1 SNDMTPGAVYL
12 RWLNGDKTSFDSF
25 LPHDEVLESD
35 KPRSFNSPLSSNQ
48 VFPFFNLQGSDGGW
62 VLAIGW
68 TGAWKAEFL
77 KSASGVVSVKSGMQ
91 KTHFRLKPGE
101 EVRTPSIVMLRWTG
115 KDMIDG
121 SNQFRRAV
129 LSHYVQKID
138 GKPALP
144 PIAHNTCGSI
154 YEISK
159 ETHTPLG
166 RLTAEGEIK
175 TIDRIA
181 KLGCEYY
188 WMDAYWYPQPWS
200 QNIGNWFPR
209 PEDFPNGLLPLSDSA
224 HQKGMGFV
232 LWMLPPAVAS
242 GTKWAKEY
250 PQYIHGG
257 GKEAMGLWKMGDPE
271 AREVLTKLICDFMD
285 QWKVDIY
292 REDGS
297 GIPADEGPN
306 DRIGIVEMKHFDG
319 LYKFWSDITKKS
331 HAKLMDN
338 CCGGGNRID
347 IETSK
352 RSFYLWRSDF
362 DDIIEGL
369 KGKDYWP
376 RMGRNDQVMIGG
388 LNMYMPFQTGPVWDV
403 TPYSF
408 RSDMTSGI
416 VLYGDIARKGFRDDL
431 AKKGIAELKELRP
444 LFQGDYYPL
453 MKLTTDQDAWYAYQ
467 FDRPDM
473 GKGCAFFF
481 RRVESDILAYNFR
494 LRNINPK
501 ATYKVSVTGETYD
514 KGRSRKMKGSELLNQ
529 AIIIKEKPGSA
540 LLRYELLP
548 EANL

>member
-1 SNDMTPGAVYL
+1 
-12 RWLNGDKTSFDSF
+12 
-25 LPHDEVLESD
+25 
-35 KPRSFNSPLSSNQ
+35 
-48 VFPFFNLQGSDGGW
+48 
-62 VLAIGW
+62 
-68 TGAWKAEFL
+68 
-77 KSASGVVSVKSGMQ
+77 
-91 KTHFRLKPGE
+91 
-101 EVRTPSIVMLRWTG
+101 
-115 KDMIDG
+115 
-121 SNQFRRAV
+121 
-129 LSHYVQKID
+129 
-138 GKPALP
+138 
-144 PIAHNTCGSI
+144 
-154 YEISK
+154 
-159 ETHTPLG
+159 
-166 RLTAEGEIK
+166 
-175 TIDRIA
+175 
-181 KLGCEYY
+181 
-188 WMDAYWYPQPWS
+188 
-200 QNIGNWFPR
+200 
-209 PEDFPNGLLPLSDSA
+209 
-224 HQKGMGFV
+224 
-232 LWMLPPAVAS
+232 
-242 GTKWAKEY
+242 
-250 PQYIHGG
+250 
-257 GKEAMGLWKMGDPE
+257 MGDPD

-297 GIPADEGPN
+297 GIPAEEGPD

-416 VLYGDIARKGFRDDL
+416 VLYGDIARKDFRDDL
-431 AKKGIAELKELRP
+431 AKKGIMELKELRP

-501 ATYKVSVTGETYD
+501 ATYKVSVAGETYD
-514 KGRSRKMKGSELLNQ
+514 KGRTRKMKGSELLNQ
-529 AIIIKEKPGSA
+529 AITIREKPGSA

-548 EANL
+548 ETNL